1 MTHKLEIAAS
11 KVTSYEPDLIVKSID
26 EVSPALDFRKPKEV
40 GKDIKAKEL
49 GATRLQGYD
58 HCFIFDK
65 VDSNIKATLLGDNIG
80 LNLYTSSSGLQV
92 YSCNF
97 PNTDIK
103 LDRGEFE
110 TQYSSITLEEVN
122 APYSL
127 DSMLIKANETYVR
140 IHKYEFFKKENR

>member
-1 MTHKLEIAAS
+1 MMSPSLMSLNLSTLNPHSYPDATSLAS
-11 KVTSYEPDLIVKSID
+11 SLNLFNE
-26 EVSPALDFRKPKEV
+26 
-40 GKDIKAKEL
+40 
-49 GATRLQGYD
+49 
-58 HCFIFDK
+58 DK
-65 VDSNIKATLLGDNIG
+65 VDSNIKATLLGDDIG

-140 IHKYEFFKKENR
+140 IHKYEFFKKGE